1 MKAAVYG
8 TVAGMLFGLS
18 LVLTKPTLVFL
29 HQSVATMLSHWEC
42 YALAIAGVVGFVLQQ
57 VSLGTGRLSPSV
69 ATVSVAN
76 PIVGILIGTLL
87 FDERLSRPAWHVVI
101 AVIGLG
107 LALAGAVAIS
117 LAHEVAKEED
127 RGVGAPNS
135 PVAKV

>member
-1 MKAAVYG
+1 M
-8 TVAGMLFGLS
+8 
-18 LVLTKPTLVFL
+18 
-29 HQSVATMLSHWEC
+29 
-42 YALAIAGVVGFVLQQ
+42 
-57 VSLGTGRLSPSV
+57 

-117 LAHEVAKEED
+117 LAHEVAKKRTEASAL
-127 RGVGAPNS
+127 RTRPSRTV
-135 PVAKV
+135 